1 MLRRH
6 FLRSSAVCASF
17 PTVLCAQA
25 VTEHYNLVIIGA
37 GAAGLAAA
45 VSAAQRG
52 LKEIL
57 VIDKAP
63 FVGGHSALSGGSV
76 NAVDHEAQLKEGIK
90 DSSEFW
96 SRQIMEE
103 GGFTNEP
110 NLVRTLVENAYPT
123 LNWLRDLGIP
133 FNDRVFEAW
142 GGKYKR
148 AHSAGQKRNGMTY
161 VRVMN
166 QKARGLGVQV
176 RLGCKA
182 LDLMLEDGQV
192 VGVLAENKDGL
203 QKKIFSKAV
212 IIATGGFTANVEML
226 RKYDKRLTQAFRT
239 TANPSGK
246 GFDGSTG
253 DGILMAEKVGALTTD
268 MDAIQLIPLRG
279 GRLLNYAGG
288 DLFVNGEGKRF
299 ADETESINELSKAYL
314 NLPTQTM
321 WVITDSASKKGLDLE
336 AKLLSGQVMTADTVD
351 EMADKM
357 GVRRTVLKATLD
369 RYNKFARKGKDEDFG
384 RTIFTQTIEKPP
396 FYFGKERFD
405 IHYSCGGL
413 RITDKSEVL
422 GAGEKPIPHLY
433 AAGEVTGGIHGR
445 GRLGGDSLIACF
457 VFGRIAGE
465 TAAERILS
473 KTK

>member
-1 MLRRH
+1 MLRRS
-6 FLRSSAVCASF
+6 FCFSAALSLTLPLSVCAEE
-17 PTVLCAQA
+17 PAEA
-25 VTEHYNLVIIGA
+25 VSLLVIGA
-37 GAAGLAAA
+37 GAAGLSAA
-45 VSAAQRG
+45 VSAAQQG
-52 LKEIL
+52 LKNIL

-63 FVGGHSALSGGSV
+63 FIGGHSSLSGGSV
-76 NAVDHEAQLKEGIK
+76 NAVDPEIQLKEGIK
-90 DSSEFW
+90 DSPEFW

-110 NLVRTLVENAYPT
+110 KLVKTLVENAYPT
-123 LNWLRDLGIP
+123 LNWLRELGIP
-133 FNDRVFEAW
+133 FDDRVFEAW

-166 QKARGLGVQV
+166 QKARALGVQI
-176 RLGCKA
+176 RLRCKA
-182 LDLMLEDGQV
+182 LELLAQKGSVAGAV
-192 VGVLAENKDGL
+192 VESKDGVK
-203 QKKIFSKAV
+203 KKIFAKAV
-212 IIATGGFTANVEML
+212 LIATGGFTANVQMRE
-226 RKYDKRLTQAFRT
+226 RYDPRLSAEFRT

-253 DGILMAEKVGALTTD
+253 DGILMAEKLGALTAD

-288 DLFVNGEGKRF
+288 DMFVDGSGRRF
-299 ADETESINELSKAYL
+299 TDETQSITALSKAYL
-314 NLPTQTM
+314 NLTSKPM
-321 WVITDSASKKGLDLE
+321 WVITDSLSNKGLDLE
-336 AKLLSGQVMTADTVD
+336 AKLLSGEVQTADSVE

-357 GVRRTVLKATLD
+357 GVSRAQLRSTLN
-369 RYNKFARKGKDEDFG
+369 RYNDFARRGKDEDFG

-413 RITDKSEVL
+413 RINEVGEVL
-422 GAGEKPIPHLY
+422 GKEEKAIPNLY
-433 AAGEVTGGIHGR
+433 AVGEVTGGIHGR

-457 VFGRIAGE
+457 VFGKLTGEKIAKS
-465 TAAERILS
+465 LKS
-473 KTK
+473 QSP